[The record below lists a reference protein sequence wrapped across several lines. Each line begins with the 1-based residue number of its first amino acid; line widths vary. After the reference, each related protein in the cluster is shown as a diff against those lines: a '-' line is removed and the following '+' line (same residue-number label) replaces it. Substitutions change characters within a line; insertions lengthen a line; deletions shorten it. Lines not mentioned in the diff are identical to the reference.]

1 MNHIIEKHEQYALIG
16 IQEDTIDAD
25 GAADLEDIARGLLR
39 EDFKNLI
46 LDFSFTRAI
55 ESTGI
60 AVLKKLNV
68 LCARELGLMVIVSD
82 NDDFIEAHIEGKIR
96 DATILPT
103 TEEAIDAVFM
113 NDLENEFGAEG
124 NDFDDD
130 DYESPEPSS
139 NESY

>member
-46 LDFSFTRAI
+46 LDFSFTRTI
-55 ESTGI
+55 ENTGV

-68 LCARELGLMVIVSD
+68 LCARELGLMVLVSD
-82 NDDFIEAHIEGKIR
+82 NDDFIENYIEGKIR
-96 DATILPT
+96 DATIMPT